1 MKKRLRLLSEV
12 VLRTVKRSLAAS
24 FAIFF
29 GKKNGGERGI
39 RTLERENPLTI
50 FETVAFGHS
59 AISPLECFTYGFVPY
74 FINIMHVCG
83 FGNTE
88 VKKK

>member
-1 MKKRLRLLSEV
+1 MHEAALRAL
-12 VLRTVKRSLAAS
+12 KQSLTAS
-24 FAIFF
+24 FRHFF

-59 AISPLECFTYGFVPY
+59 AISPLECFL
-74 FINIMHVCG
+74 
-83 FGNTE
+83 NT
-88 VKKK
+88 VFFRIYLI

>member
-1 MKKRLRLLSEV
+1 MADYSTTIGVFQSQVGKSGDILLKFEH
-12 VLRTVKRSLAAS
+12 
-24 FAIFF
+24 
-29 GKKNGGERGI
+29 KNGGERGI

-59 AISPLECFTYGFVPY
+59 AISPLECSAYGFIPY
-74 FINIMHVCG
+74 SINIMHVCC

-88 VKKK
+88 VKKN